1 MLTRLDDY
9 LVHQTPDTVD
19 HVATSDRNFYDRYY
33 FGANTLD
40 GSVIMIVAF
49 GLYPNVGVMDAFATF
64 VLDGKTEHILRASRE
79 LGSDRMDTKVG
90 PIGVEVLEP
99 LKSTRVYAEPNEH
112 GLAFDLAFTGV
123 TFPFQEPHF
132 FRRGGNR
139 VLMDYTRMTQNGRWS
154 GTVTVGG
161 RTLQASSDTW
171 WGAKDHS
178 WGIRPLGG
186 DPPAAPARDVLA
198 PGFFWTWTPMQFDDA
213 CIMYTCSEEGD
224 GSRWHSAAS
233 LLYPERVGRAN
244 EELAV
249 VGHDLKLKPGTR
261 LFDGG
266 TLRMARGDGT
276 PVTVTMEPK
285 TTIYMAGA
293 GYAYMGGWRHAQHHG
308 PLVVEG
314 ETWDLS
320 DAETVRKAGIH
331 TQTVCDFHVEGL
343 DVGTGHGVF
352 EFLSLGAYLPYG
364 FKSFADVAPAG

>member
-1 MLTRLDDY
+1 
-9 LVHQTPDTVD
+9 
-19 HVATSDRNFYDRYY
+19 
-33 FGANTLD
+33 
-40 GSVIMIVAF
+40 
-49 GLYPNVGVMDAFATF
+49 
-64 VLDGKTEHILRASRE
+64 
-79 LGSDRMDTKVG
+79 
-90 PIGVEVLEP
+90 
-99 LKSTRVYAEPNEH
+99 
-112 GLAFDLAFTGV
+112 
-123 TFPFQEPHF
+123 
-132 FRRGGNR
+132 
-139 VLMDYTRMTQNGRWS
+139 
-154 GTVTVGG
+154 
-161 RTLQASSDTW
+161 
-171 WGAKDHS
+171 
-178 WGIRPLGG
+178 
-186 DPPAAPARDVLA
+186 
-198 PGFFWTWTPMQFDDA
+198 
-213 CIMYTCSEEGD
+213 
-224 GSRWHSAAS
+224 
-233 LLYPERVGRAN
+233 
-244 EELAV
+244 V